1 MATARQ
7 TRPVEHEGRVTRSRQ
22 LSKATLEFCDMLID
36 GVTLSTQAPD
46 FEAKA
51 KQIATAK
58 REVAAALKEA
68 GGKPLAEQRA
78 AQAAVMLSARAKAH
92 QDCATGLLKA
102 AAVVFGKDASN
113 G

>member
-1 MATARQ
+1 MGAPPNVVAHKPHFHRNRPWKEPVRAATTAA
-7 TRPVEHEGRVTRSRQ
+7 G
-22 LSKATLEFCDMLID
+22 TLASSFADGSIID

-78 AQAAVMLSARAKAH
+78 AQ
-92 QDCATGLLKA
+92 
-102 AAVVFGKDASN
+102 
-113 G
+113 

>member
-1 MATARQ
+1 MATARSP
-7 TRPVEHEGRVTRSRQ
+7 RPVEHEGRVTRSRQ

-51 KQIATAK
+51 KQIAAAK

-78 AQAAVMLSARAKAH
+78 AQ
-92 QDCATGLLKA
+92 
-102 AAVVFGKDASN
+102 
-113 G
+113 